1 MSSRRVSV
9 RAIIPLGLAALC
21 AVALIGCARP
31 EAARDAGNLGT
42 RVCLTNQTNGPIE
55 ILFSRADTSTGSG
68 QVTAGGQACAEGTV
82 FRGFDV
88 AGSVTAASSAGSTLS
103 MEFFARNPWMGAPRF
118 AFYSMQPTLPNGDPI
133 HYICTQSGWD
143 VGESHSMTDSGITI
157 DATRLADDQWKEFAV
172 VIRGELVGSAS
183 PAVFRTAAFTTAQRI
198 PTGYDP
204 GGC

>member
-1 MSSRRVSV
+1 MITLRVSA
-9 RAIIPLGLAALC
+9 RAIVPMGLAALC

-68 QVTAGGQACAEGTV
+68 QVTAGGQACAEGT
-82 FRGFDV
+82 FATDFDV
-88 AGSVTAASSAGSTLS
+88 VGSVTAASSTGSTLS

-118 AFYSMQPTLPNGDPI
+118 VIYSTEPTPDTPL

-183 PAVFRTAAFTTAQRI
+183 PAVFRTAAFTTVQRI
-198 PTGYDP
+198 PTEFVP
-204 GGC
+204 KGC